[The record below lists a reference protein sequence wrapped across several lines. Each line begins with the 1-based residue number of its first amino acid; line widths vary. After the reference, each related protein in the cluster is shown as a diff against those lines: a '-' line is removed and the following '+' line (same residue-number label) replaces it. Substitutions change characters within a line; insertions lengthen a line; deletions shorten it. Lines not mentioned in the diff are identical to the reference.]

1 MKKIRHA
8 VAILALVS
16 GGIATAAD
24 KPQEKPAAGAV
35 GKIYTVADGNK
46 VDENTLKGWKT
57 WRAQACERCHGANQE
72 GGVGPSLVD
81 SMKTL
86 SKEEFKETILKGRLE
101 KGMPNFS
108 GAPQVVENI
117 DNLYAFLKGRS
128 DGDIKPG
135 RLQAIEK

>member
-1 MKKIRHA
+1 MMKIRYA
-8 VAILALVS
+8 ITIVAFAGS
-16 GGIATAAD
+16 GMLIAAD
-24 KPQEKPAAGAV
+24 KPQNNPVSGAV

-72 GGVGPSLVD
+72 GAVGPSLIE

-86 SKEEFKETILKGRLE
+86 SKEDFKETLLEGRLE

-108 GAPQVVENI
+108 GAPQVVDNI

-128 DGDIKPG
+128 DGDIKSG
-135 RLQAIEK
+135 RLQPIEK

>member
-1 MKKIRHA
+1 MKTIRHA
-8 VAILALVS
+8 AAILALTAS
-16 GGIATAAD
+16 GFAVAAD
-24 KPQEKPAAGAV
+24 KPEATPAAGSV

-72 GGVGPSLVD
+72 GAVGPSLID
-81 SMKTL
+81 SMKSL
-86 SKEEFKETILKGRLE
+86 SKADFKETLLKGRLD

-135 RLQAIEK
+135 RLQVIEK

>member
-1 MKKIRHA
+1 MKIRHA
-8 VAILALVS
+8 VAVLALV
-16 GGIATAAD
+16 GNGFATAAD
-24 KPQEKPAAGAV
+24 KPEQKPVEGAV
-35 GKIYTVADGNK
+35 GKTYTVADGNK

-72 GGVGPSLVD
+72 GAVGPSLID

-86 SKEEFKETILKGRLE
+86 SKEDFKETILKGRLE

-128 DGDIKPG
+128 DGDIKAG
-135 RLQAIEK
+135 RLQPIEK

>member
-1 MKKIRHA
+1 MGKLRHA
-8 VAILALVS
+8 IAVMALAGS
-16 GGIATAAD
+16 GMTMAAD
-24 KPQEKPAAGAV
+24 KLQEKPAAGAV

-72 GGVGPSLVD
+72 GAVGPSLID

-86 SKEEFKETILKGRLE
+86 SKEDFRETILKGRLE

-108 GAPQVVENI
+108 GAPQVVDNI

-135 RLQAIEK
+135 RLQPIEK